1 MTRPFFRYWLPLIA
15 WTAMIFMASTDAFSA
30 QHTGSVIQTII
41 AAIIGHPLPPEKFDL
56 LHFVIRKLAHLTEY
70 AILGALAFR
79 AVRAEERGWSAR
91 WATIAIVIAF
101 LIAASDEFHQ
111 SFVPSRTPSP
121 VDVAIDTV
129 GAAIAQGII
138 RWRVHRRRQPDSAR
152 D

>member
-1 MTRPFFRYWLPLIA
+1 VTRLFFRYWLPLLA
-15 WTAMIFMASTDAFSA
+15 WTAMIFVASTDSFAA

-41 AAIIGHPLPPEKFDL
+41 AAIIGHPLPPETFDP

-79 AVRAEERGWSAR
+79 AVRAEECGWSAR
-91 WATIAIVIAF
+91 WATIAIVVAS
-101 LIAASDEFHQ
+101 LIAAGDEFHQ
-111 SFVPSRTPSP
+111 SFVPSRTPSL

-138 RWRVHRRRQPDSAR
+138 RWRVRRQPDSAHN
-152 D
+152 

>member
-1 MTRPFFRYWLPLIA
+1 MTVTRLLFRYWLPLVA
-15 WTAMIFMASTDAFSA
+15 WAIMIFTASTDAFSA
-30 QHTGSVIQTII
+30 RHTGSVIQTII
-41 AAIIGHPLPPEKFDL
+41 AAIVGHPLPLKYFDP

-91 WATIAIVIAF
+91 WATIAIVISC
-101 LIAASDEFHQ
+101 LVAASDEFHH

-138 RWRVHRRRQPDSAR
+138 WWRVGRQPDSA
-152 D
+152 

>member
-1 MTRPFFRYWLPLIA
+1 VTRLFFRYWLPLLA
-15 WTAMIFMASTDAFSA
+15 WTAMIYMASTDVFSA
-30 QHTGSVIQTII
+30 QHTGSVLQTII
-41 AAIIGHPLPPEKFDL
+41 AAIIGHPLAPEKFDP

-91 WATIAIVIAF
+91 WATIAIVIAL
-101 LIAASDEFHQ
+101 LIAANDEFHQ
-111 SFVPSRTPSP
+111 SLVPSRTSSP

-129 GAAIAQGII
+129 GAPIAQGII
-138 RWRVHRRRQPDSAR
+138 RWRVRRQPDSAC

>member
-1 MTRPFFRYWLPLIA
+1 VTRLFFRYWLPLLA
-15 WTAMIFMASTDAFSA
+15 WTAMIFMASTDVFSA
-30 QHTGSVIQTII
+30 PHTESVIQTII
-41 AAIIGHPLPPEKFDL
+41 AAIIGHPLPPEKFP

-91 WATIAIVIAF
+91 SATIAIAIAF

-138 RWRVHRRRQPDSAR
+138 RWRVRPRRIPVPRLT
-152 D
+152 